1 MSLGERASSVKTAP
15 VQSEPA
21 QNGWARERVSDIQRV
36 RVLSAMVEVCAERG
50 AAVVTVADVVARA
63 GVSRRTFYELFD
75 DREDCLLAALE
86 DGIGRAS
93 RRVLDTCDLEGNWVE
108 RMRTGLTALLEFF
121 DFEPGL
127 GRLMV
132 VGSLEAGSRAL
143 EYRRRSLAQAI
154 AAIDE
159 GREESGGKRLPPLTA
174 EGVVGGVLSVL
185 HSRLAEWTRRPLV
198 ELVGPLMGMIVLPYL
213 GPVAAG
219 RELKRR
225 PPVQNDTDPRFQG
238 DPLRE
243 LGMRLTYRT
252 VRVLFS
258 VGAHPG
264 SSNREIGDAAGIG
277 DQGQTSKLLSRLQR
291 LGLVRNAE
299 VAPGKGTA
307 NVWTL
312 TERGEAIHAAIVV
325 RA

>member
-1 MSLGERASSVKTAP
+1 MNTASA
-15 VQSEPA
+15 QSEPA

-36 RVLSAMVEVCAERG
+36 RVLSAMVDVCAERG

-86 DGIGRAS
+86 DGIGRATQ
-93 RRVLDTCDLEGNWVE
+93 RVLDACELEENWVE
-108 RMRTGLTALLEFF
+108 RVRSGLTALLEFF
-121 DFEPGL
+121 DLEPGL
-127 GRLMV
+127 SRLMI

-154 AAIDE
+154 TAIDE
-159 GREESGGKRLPPLTA
+159 GRGEQSGGKRLPPLTA
-174 EGVVGGVLSVL
+174 EGVVGGALSVL
-185 HSRLAEWTRRPLV
+185 HSRLAEEDQRPLV

-213 GPVAAG
+213 GPAAAG
-219 RELKRR
+219 KELKRQ
-225 PPVQNDTDPRFQG
+225 PPAQNPIDPPFQG

-299 VAPGKGTA
+299 VAPAKGSA